1 MLRHDD
7 AMQTNA
13 SPSRLSHLAKRTEHR
28 GGFIRREP
36 GPADGRFTN
45 ATLAGQGMKAL
56 AGAAPRH
63 VAFVRHLVI
72 DAMSPERLGR
82 PGKTP
87 IGSSHPALT
96 R

>member
-1 MLRHDD
+1 MAPVTADP

-13 SPSRLSHLAKRTEHR
+13 SPSRLPHLAKRMEDR

-45 ATLAGQGMKAL
+45 A
-56 AGAAPRH
+56 APGTSPSCAIW
-63 VAFVRHLVI
+63 VV